1 MVFPGNFR
9 PLPQMG
15 SGLMTT
21 THLPSLAS
29 LAGLVPQYEVSLF
42 FGSSCQ
48 DLLHTPPPHLIPA
61 PPCPESPR
69 M

>member
-21 THLPSLAS
+21 THLPSVAS

-42 FGSSCQ
+42 FWFQ
-48 DLLHTPPPHLIPA
+48 LPRPPPHPST
-61 PPCPESPR
+61 PPHPCASLP
-69 M
+69 